1 MEKHRQDK
9 DDCKVCKQLFNAK
22 NPNLTMTDEDHTVIK
37 CMASDVDSSERGQS
51 HDLEGHAEGHDAKVD
66 AKDEPQGCQEDK
78 AIKAK
83 PVPRTLSSLKP
94 RSVAELQFHGGDLSD
109 SLEMC
114 QVQGQGTD
122 NDKVKGQ
129 NLSPNLA
136 TKPPK
141 VKSVKPLG
149 GAKTGMDGKHS
160 GSKPSSSETNT
171 KSRRK
176 IKPTPRENDNLEK
189 EIQAKI
195 ANRSHLQHIIDEA
208 MDHFQK
214 LTSKSANHPI
224 HDKVRESKLNRGDL
238 EQTKTERVDKT
249 LLDEN
254 LTEMNMKKDLEAQDN
269 DSYRDEFLS
278 SSKELISSGE
288 LDRTSTPDRLSRPEN
303 ISPNQRHLISPN
315 SENRISPNGSVSGSR
330 RRLPQPPG
338 HKLRCSVTSLV
349 HSSLDS
355 DSSRP
360 NSSADFSDIS
370 ESGSVSKG
378 DAANS
383 NTGNVT
389 TKKSANDYS
398 SSMDNVRVMGAKAAS
413 SNEPHK
419 FKNIDNVADTINS
432 DFCDVRKSVKAD
444 KHENMHPSTRKQK
457 DNHRTIGGKSVG
469 RLSENDIIDGDKEG
483 IKINVQ
489 DIGSNELDSRV
500 ETPNNKL
507 IDNVD
512 LLDTSAASS
521 SDMSTSE
528 SVDNSDSLSAIDRS
542 NSESGKENQL
552 IPLKHKHV
560 SRSPSY
566 RKKVMAKA
574 RSRYHRQLKELK
586 CKTGECNGNC
596 SLCGS
601 LTSETVPRS
610 QTSLGL
616 PVESISEEQYLEQS
630 SPRRAYTPEP
640 STTPLA
646 RSPSSGQ
653 RSMKRVPISSRVDVL
668 MSNNLFKKHLSKH
681 EDLLQRHTLLYRK
694 FGLQKAVSN
703 LDLSQ
708 NLLFDDIS
716 TSESLHDGE
725 NPEENMLNSSLK
737 LTSSRHK
744 HTSRRY
750 SLTGETDLN
759 DFNNVQGLNDGNDED
774 NKRTPKSGA
783 ANSAIPSLEEYRASL
798 RHRQTQAPSFAEF
811 RNRSQKRRILPSN
824 KIIESLENNSSQN
837 SRKDNQNESA
847 NAITGNDKSIVG
859 QEVEVSEITVSV
871 GHLDTIVES
880 SLQANEPEAA
890 ISKHVQKSQNKH
902 VQKSENKHVQKTENK
917 NSEKDGSVIKNKIDN
932 VLNDKLS
939 VIDASEDNKNV
950 KSTSKVVK
958 SSLENKDKLESIIVS
973 DSLSA
978 DDRSPLST
986 LSTSELDS
994 VEINPPRRIHSETD
1008 SVCSEDISYSDL
1020 SSSEVTNIKSASKE
1034 RYRKGAKRPRSLI
1047 SKKSSLVSLIK
1058 ESQQKEQ
1065 TAAQIPNRQ
1074 TVKRGNSSS
1083 SFLKDGDKHTDQDGT
1098 EKERADSFRSV
1109 KSEGHGR
1116 RKPDVNE
1123 EIRALQ
1129 RKAEESL
1136 GLAKGSHST
1145 GIEGGHSVNTKGSH
1159 STGMEGGNTVRFSLE
1174 HDVQSEASQEMRGTE
1189 SEVTSEVASLP
1200 ESVASESHLS
1210 EVGTGQLS
1218 CKMRCIMR
1226 KPAFCVMRIQRCRS
1240 ASQGFAVTA
1249 KLISNVVFTT
1259 QIVQFLFFLNQN
1271 FQPLRLYMLVCV
1283 GPIQKLHCWFSHDA
1297 AQILN
1302 IENI

>member
-1 MEKHRQDK
+1 MEKHKPDK
-9 DDCKVCKQLFNAK
+9 HDCKVCKQLFTAK
-22 NPNLTMTDEDHTVIK
+22 NPNLTMTDDDHTVIK
-37 CMASDVDSSERGQS
+37 CMASDVDSSDRGQG
-51 HDLEGHAEGHDAKVD
+51 HDFEGHAEGHDAKVH
-66 AKDEPQGCQEDK
+66 AEDEAQGRHEDK
-78 AIKAK
+78 AIKNK
-83 PVPRTLSSLKP
+83 PVPRTRSSLKP
-94 RSVAELQFHGGDLSD
+94 RSVAELQYYDGNISD
-109 SLEMC
+109 SSEKG
-114 QVQGQGTD
+114 QVQCQGTD
-122 NDKVKGQ
+122 NVKVKGQ

-149 GAKTGMDGKHS
+149 GARTGADGKHS

-176 IKPTPRENDNLEK
+176 VKPTPRENDSLEK

-224 HDKVRESKLNRGDL
+224 HDKVRESKLNHCDL
-238 EQTKTERVDKT
+238 VQTKNDKT
-249 LLDEN
+249 LLDGN
-254 LTEMNMKKDLEAQDN
+254 PTEMNMNKDLESQEN

-288 LDRTSTPDRLSRPEN
+288 LDRTSTPDRLSRLEN
-303 ISPNQRHLISPN
+303 ISPSQRHLISPN

-370 ESGSVSKG
+370 ECGSVSKG

-389 TKKSANDYS
+389 TKKSANDNS
-398 SSMDNVRVMGAKAAS
+398 SSMDKVLVMGAKAAS
-413 SNEPHK
+413 STESHK
-419 FKNIDNVADTINS
+419 SKNIDDVTDTINL
-432 DFCDVRKSVKAD
+432 DFCDVRKDDKAD
-444 KHENMHPSTRKQK
+444 KHENIHPSTRKQK

-469 RLSENDIIDGDKEG
+469 RLSKNDIVDGDKDG

-507 IDNVD
+507 TDNMD

-521 SDMSTSE
+521 SDVSTSE

-552 IPLKHKHV
+552 IPLKQKHV

-601 LTSETVPRS
+601 QNSETVPRS

-725 NPEENMLNSSLK
+725 NPEETMLNSSLK
-737 LTSSRHK
+737 LTSSKHK

-759 DFNNVQGLNDGNDED
+759 DFNNVQGLNDGNEED
-774 NKRTPKSGA
+774 DKRTPKPGA

-859 QEVEVSEITVSV
+859 QEAKVSEITVSI

-880 SLQANEPEAA
+880 SLQTTEPEAA
-890 ISKHVQKSQNKH
+890 ISKHVQKLENKHVQKSENRH
-902 VQKSENKHVQKTENK
+902 VQKSENKHVQKAENK
-917 NSEKDGSVIKNKIDN
+917 NSEKDGSVIENINDN
-932 VLNDKLS
+932 ILNDGFS
-939 VIDASEDNKNV
+939 ERDASEDNKNV
-950 KSTSKVVK
+950 KSTTKVVK
-958 SSLENKDKLESIIVS
+958 TNLENKDKLESIIVS

-994 VEINPPRRIHSETD
+994 AEINPPRRIHSETD

-1020 SSSEVTNIKSASKE
+1020 SSSEVTNIKSASKD

-1065 TAAQIPNRQ
+1065 TAAQIANRQ

-1116 RKPDVNE
+1116 RKHDVND

-1174 HDVQSEASQEMRGTE
+1174 HDVQSETSQELRGTE

-1210 EVGTGQLS
+1210 EVGTSQLS

-1249 KLISNVVFTT
+1249 KLISTVVFTT
-1259 QIVQFLFFLNQN
+1259 QIVQFLFFLN
-1271 FQPLRLYMLVCV
+1271 
-1283 GPIQKLHCWFSHDA
+1283 
-1297 AQILN
+1297 
-1302 IENI
+1302 